1 MGNQKQKEQKI
12 NMNINKGRAEAKRLA
27 VADLEG
33 LLCMH
38 VQTDLLYKGKDSLG
52 FN

>member
-1 MGNQKQKEQKI
+1 MGNQKEKEQKI
-12 NMNINKGRAEAKRLA
+12 NMNINKWRAEVKRLA

-38 VQTDLLYKGKDSLG
+38 VQTGLLYKSKESLG